1 MPMPQRL
8 FFDSPLPLV
17 EEQRK
22 ILSAIKHPKAR
33 FIAVEGP
40 PGTGKSHTITAVAF
54 DLILGGKNLLVLSDK
69 KEALDVVEDKLNE
82 ALAKVRPSEDFPN
95 PILRLG
101 MDASNYGQLLKKS
114 AIERL
119 QVNHRVVRHRRP
131 EREKALE
138 NERTGLVKGLE
149 KTAEMYAQIDIA
161 RIAKL
166 EEDFANL
173 TGKNVDAA
181 TILADPTLSELADD
195 FGVVSEHLRSH
206 APLAAI
212 LRWQGTDPARLNEV
226 SRVATALASLPVTS
240 MDIGPIIA

>member
-22 ILSAIKHPKAR
+22 ILSALRHPKSR

-69 KEALDVVEDKLNE
+69 KEALDVVESKLNH

-101 MDASNYGQLLKKS
+101 KDASNYSQLLKKS

-119 QVNHRVVRHRRP
+119 QVNQRVVRKLRP
-131 EREKALE
+131 ERQKALE
-138 NERTGLVKGLE
+138 DERRELVGGLE
-149 KTAEMYAQIDIA
+149 KTAETY
-161 RIAKL
+161 
-166 EEDFANL
+166 
-173 TGKNVDAA
+173 GKIEI
-181 TILADPTLSELADD
+181 T
-195 FGVVSEHLRSH
+195 
-206 APLAAI
+206 
-212 LRWQGTDPARLNEV
+212 
-226 SRVATALASLPVTS
+226 
-240 MDIGPIIA
+240 